1 MTKKR
6 VIINQLRLTYSFYK
20 LIKSKNN
27 FQLHN
32 KGVRLDVNK
41 KNRTKKTIEH
51 VNEKV
56 QFGIT
61 QINGKES
68 ESINVTISCNK
79 EANKY
84 KENSVF
90 IIIRACKRL

>member
-1 MTKKR
+1 M
-6 VIINQLRLTYSFYK
+6 
-20 LIKSKNN
+20 
-27 FQLHN
+27 
-32 KGVRLDVNK
+32 DVNK

-84 KENSVF
+84 IENSVF